1 MNKKALVAMSGGVDS
16 SVAAYL
22 MKSSGYD
29 ISGAIMRLA
38 DDFGE
43 DSSQA
48 INDAKAVCIRL
59 GVPFHVFDYR
69 DDFKT
74 CVIDEFIK
82 VYEEGGTPNPCVTC
96 NKKMKFGKF
105 IDGANEIGI
114 DTVATGHYAKIEKS
128 GDRFILKRGEDPLK
142 DQSYFLYHLTQNQ
155 LSHAKFP
162 LGSMS
167 KDEIREIAKENG
179 FVTAHKKDSQDI
191 CFVPSGD
198 YVSVIEKVTSKVFPE
213 GDFVNIF
220 GEKIG
225 NHRGHIHY
233 TIGQRKG
240 LGMGFGEKMYVLG
253 KNVTKN
259 EVILGNNNALFS
271 GSLVANDFNWII
283 SDNPPE
289 KLRADVKIRYGAK
302 EAPATVYVTDERTVR
317 IEFDTPQRAIA
328 PGQAVVLYDGD
339 IVLGGGTIIKKQ
351 AEPAPK
357 SRA

>member
-22 MKSSGYD
+22 MKKEGYE
-29 ISGAIMRLA
+29 ISGAIMRLC

-43 DSSQA
+43 DSSSSV
-48 INDAKAVCIRL
+48 NDARMICERL
-59 GVPFHVFDYR
+59 DAPFYVFDYR

-74 CVIDEFIK
+74 FVVEDFVR
-82 VYEEGGTPNPCVTC
+82 VYDEGGTPNPCVVC

-105 IDGANEIGI
+105 IDGAKAAGI
-114 DTVATGHYAKIEKS
+114 DLIATGHYARIEKS
-128 GDRFILKRGEDPLK
+128 GDRFLLKKGLDSSK

-155 LSHAKFP
+155 LSHTLFP

-179 FVTAHKKDSQDI
+179 FVTAHKKESQDI

-198 YVSVIEKVTSKVFPE
+198 YVSVIEKVTSKVYP
-213 GDFVNIF
+213 GGNFVNPA

-225 NHRGHIHY
+225 NHKGHIYY

-253 KNVTKN
+253 KDAGKN
-259 EVILGNNNALFS
+259 EVILGSNHDLFS
-271 GSLVANDFNWII
+271 DTLFANDFNWIV

-289 KLRADVKIRYGAK
+289 TFRADVKIRYGAK
-302 EAPATVYVTDERTVR
+302 EAPATVYVTEKDCVK
-317 IEFDTPQRAIA
+317 IVFDTPQRAIA

-339 IVLGGGTIIKKQ
+339 VVLGGGTITEREK
-351 AEPAPK
+351 
-357 SRA
+357 